1 MNSTRALIIL
11 SLSVLIATALLLSN
25 IIFGQSV
32 KVGEWSP
39 CIYMND
45 SFIKLGEVGVHTTQ
59 NKGHDP
65 EFWAE
70 QATKKICEISM
81 DAPEH
86 VKQQAMAFQN
96 QVYTVILHSIKNAI
110 NSKNVTYVNLL
121 RQQGHEDMANIIK
134 EL

>member
-1 MNSTRALIIL
+1 MTE
-11 SLSVLIATALLLSN
+11 
-25 IIFGQSV
+25 G
-32 KVGEWSP
+32 
-39 CIYMND
+39 
-45 SFIKLGEVGVHTTQ
+45 FIQLGKVGVHTTQ

-65 EFWAE
+65 EFCAE
-70 QATKKICEISM
+70 QATKTICEISM

-96 QVYTVILHSIKNAI
+96 QVYTVILYTIKNAI

-121 RQQGHEDMANIIK
+121 RQQGHEDMARIIK